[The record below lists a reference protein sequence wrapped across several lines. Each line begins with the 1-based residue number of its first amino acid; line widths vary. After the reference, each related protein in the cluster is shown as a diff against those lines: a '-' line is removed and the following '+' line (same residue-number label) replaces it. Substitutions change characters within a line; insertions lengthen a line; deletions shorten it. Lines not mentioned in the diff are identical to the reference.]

1 MENRRIV
8 VFQQK
13 YDSIQELASDYDID
27 YQRLLRVIKK
37 GVSPEDAVSMLH
49 GKKEEPPA
57 QNVFCVDGVEYS
69 SLAAACRRLGIS
81 AGSVYARRKG
91 LIQEGLSEQEATSE
105 ALKQA
110 AAAGHRKRE
119 VAVAGMTF
127 PSRNAAMAHFGIS
140 AATVNARIARARESG
155 QELSFEDAVLL
166 GRSKRYAAAEY
177 SAAPADISSRQEE
190 LLVYL
195 QGALQRECHFQC
207 VKTQGHLSA
216 IRRLEDDPGEIRL
229 EITWASSHILSIRSR
244 WMNGTLAQAN
254 DFNSKYVGIKLCLLA
269 DGSVTVV
276 CDTFLMDASLS
287 AKYAAA
293 AAARQFVETYCLI
306 LAQLSAS
313 ETGFGRNSL

>member
-1 MENRRIV
+1 M
-8 VFQQK
+8 K
-13 YDSIQELASDYDID
+13 
-27 YQRLLRVIKK
+27 
-37 GVSPEDAVSMLH
+37 
-49 GKKEEPPA
+49 
-57 QNVFCVDGVEYS
+57 
-69 SLAAACRRLGIS
+69 
-81 AGSVYARRKG
+81 
-91 LIQEGLSEQEATSE
+91 EGLPEQEATARVLE
-105 ALKQA
+105 QA
-110 AAAGHRKRE
+110 AAIGRRKRE

-244 WMNGTLAQAN
+244 WMNGTLAQVN
-254 DFNSKYVGIKLCLLA
+254 EFNSKYAGIKLCLLA
-269 DGSVTVV
+269 DSSVSVV

>member
-27 YQRLLRVIKK
+27 YQRLLRVIRK
-37 GVSPEDAVSMLH
+37 GGSPEDAVSMLH

-81 AGSVYARRKG
+81 TGSVYARRKG
-91 LIQEGLSEQEATSE
+91 LIQEGLSEQEATAE

-119 VAVAGMTF
+119 VAVAGMIF

-140 AATVNARIARARESG
+140 AATVNARIARAREAG

-166 GRSKRYAAAEY
+166 GKNKRYAAAEY
-177 SAAPADISSRQEE
+177 SAAPAGISSRQDEV
-190 LLVYL
+190 LVYL
-195 QGALQRECHFQC
+195 RGALQRECHFQC

-216 IRRLEDDPGEIRL
+216 IRRLDDDPGEIRL
-229 EITWASSHILSIRSR
+229 EITWASSHILSIQSR
-244 WMNGTLAQAN
+244 WMNGILAQAN
-254 DFNSKYVGIKLCLLA
+254 DFNSKYAGIKLCLLA
-269 DGSVTVV
+269 DGSVSVV

-306 LAQLSAS
+306 LAQLSARKAD
-313 ETGFGRNSL
+313 FGRNSL

>member
-1 MENRRIV
+1 MGNGKIV
-8 VFQQK
+8 VFQQE
-13 YDSIQELASDYDID
+13 YESFQELASDYDID
-27 YQRLLRVIKK
+27 YQSLLRVIRK
-37 GVSPEDAVSMLH
+37 GGSPEDAVSMLH

-81 AGSVYARRKG
+81 SVYARRKG
-91 LIQEGLSEQEATSE
+91 LIQEGLSEQEATAE

-119 VAVAGMTF
+119 VAVAGMIF
-127 PSRNAAMAHFGIS
+127 PSRSAAMAHFGIS
-140 AATVNARIARARESG
+140 AATVNARIARAREAG

-166 GRSKRYAAAEY
+166 GKNKRYAAAEY
-177 SAAPADISSRQEE
+177 SAAPAGISSRQDEV
-190 LLVYL
+190 LVYL
-195 QGALQRECHFQC
+195 RGALQRECHFQC

-216 IRRLEDDPGEIRL
+216 IRRLDDDPGEIRL
-229 EITWASSHILSIRSR
+229 EITWASSHILSIQSR
-244 WMNGTLAQAN
+244 WMNGILAQAN
-254 DFNSKYVGIKLCLLA
+254 DFNSKYAGIKLCLLA
-269 DGSVTVV
+269 DGSVSMV

-293 AAARQFVETYCLI
+293 AAVRQFVETYCLI

-313 ETGFGRNSL
+313 KADFGRNSL